1 MIDLHCHML
10 PGVDDGAKTLD
21 DALDMARLYV
31 ADGVTHVAC
40 TPHILPGVY
49 RNTGPQIR
57 KAINELQEALDAE
70 GIALKLFPGADNH
83 VVPDFVTGL
92 GEGRLLTLADSR
104 YVLVEPPHHVAPPR
118 IEDFFFSVV
127 TAGYVP
133 ILTHPERLSWIE
145 PQYETLKRLVD
156 AGTWMR
162 VTAGSLAGH
171 FGKRPQA
178 LAYRMLEDGL
188 VHLLATDAHDVA
200 SRPPKLSEG
209 WELARECIGE
219 KEAECLV
226 LDRPFAILCNEPP
239 SNVVVPAAAA
249 ELVRVNNAYRVGAR
263 SAESDS
269 TSHAGGDAGGLGRL
283 SRGLRKLF
291 K

>member
-1 MIDLHCHML
+1 MIDLHSHIL
-10 PGVDDGAKTLD
+10 PGIDDGAEGLAV
-21 DALDMARLYV
+21 ALEMARLYV

-57 KAINELQEALDAE
+57 KAVNALQETLDAE
-70 GIALKLFPGADNH
+70 QIALKLLPGADNH
-83 VVPDFVTGL
+83 IVPDFASGL

-118 IEDFFFSVV
+118 VEEFFSGLV

-156 AGTWMR
+156 AGTWMQ

-171 FGKRPQA
+171 FGKRPQS

-188 VHLLATDAHDVA
+188 VHILATDAHDA
-200 SRPPKLSEG
+200 THRPPRLSEG
-209 WELARECIGE
+209 WQLARERIGE

-226 LDRPFAILCNEPP
+226 LERPFAILCNEPP
-239 SNVVVPAAAA
+239 SNIQGPAAAA
-249 ELVRVNNAYRVGAR
+249 ELMRVNNAYRIGAR
-263 SAESDS
+263 SVEGES
-269 TSHAGGDAGGLGRL
+269 TSPASDDAGGLGRL